1 MGPTCDGL
9 SDQATF
15 LRPGGITSIGSLPH
29 RDADAASEFVLKQS
43 PSLPAAPQ
51 LPRRSALEGMVA
63 QAARGIPGVTV
74 DREGAVSVYADAL
87 DPDAP
92 ITPMFD
98 GAGHGGLLAFL
109 SHAAGRTD
117 PVKIQMTG
125 PITLG
130 CALVAAG
137 ADPAIAFPIAASA
150 VRAQGRALIELV
162 HHRLPD
168 VPLVAF
174 LDEPGLV
181 DVGEDRRIPLTADET
196 IDLLSTGLA
205 ALEGVAVTGV
215 HCCGSTDLRLVAA
228 AGPNIIA
235 IPAEDD
241 IVLPAANLLI
251 SHLERGGWVAWGA
264 IPTAKPLGTDADR
277 LWRKLSLLWCDL
289 VQAGA
294 DPAML
299 RAQALITPAC
309 GLAGHGVT
317 QAARALRMTRT
328 LADRVADQAS
338 ATRLSVGA

>member
-1 MGPTCDGL
+1 MRPTCPRL
-9 SDQATF
+9 SEQAF
-15 LRPGGITSIGSLPH
+15 LRAGGVTSIGSLPH
-29 RDADAASEFVLKQS
+29 RDADAASEFVLKHL
-43 PSLPAAPQ
+43 PDLPAAPQ

-74 DREGAVSVYADAL
+74 DRDGTVSVDRDAL
-87 DPDAP
+87 DPEAP
-92 ITPMFD
+92 ITAMFD

-109 SHAAGRTD
+109 SYAAGRTD

-137 ADPAIAFPIAASA
+137 ADAEVAFPIAASA
-150 VRAQGRALIELV
+150 VRAQGMALLELV
-162 HHRLPD
+162 RQRLPD
-168 VPLVAF
+168 APLVAF
-174 LDEPGLV
+174 LDEPALV
-181 DVGEDRRIPLTADET
+181 HVPLDPDVA

-215 HCCGSTDLRLVAA
+215 HCCGPTDLRLVAA
-228 AGPNIIA
+228 AGPDIIS

-241 IVLPAANLLI
+241 IVLPAANVLT

-264 IPTAKPLGTDADR
+264 IPTSKPLGTDADR
-277 LWRKLSLLWCDL
+277 LWRKLTLLWCDL
-289 VQAGA
+289 VEVGA
-294 DPAML
+294 DPTLL

-309 GLAGHGVT
+309 GLAGHGVS
-317 QAARALRMTRT
+317 QAARALRMAKT
-328 LADRVADQAS
+328 LSDRVADQAA